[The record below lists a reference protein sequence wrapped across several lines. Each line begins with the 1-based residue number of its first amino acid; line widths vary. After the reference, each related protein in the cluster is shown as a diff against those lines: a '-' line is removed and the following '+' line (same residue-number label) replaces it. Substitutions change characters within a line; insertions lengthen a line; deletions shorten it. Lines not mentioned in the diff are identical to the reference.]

1 MPPVITR
8 EQLEQ
13 DDSNPTPLD
22 EDDIALLKTYV
33 SIANYYALRLFMEL
47 TRY

>member
-8 EQLEQ
+8 EQLEA
-13 DDSNPTPLD
+13 DDSNPKPLD

-33 SIANYYALRLFMEL
+33 SACKHNTKLLFKSNL
-47 TRY
+47 